1 VEARVSI
8 GDTLAQARSQA
19 GLTIGQVGQRT
30 RIRDSIIR
38 DIERGDF
45 STCGGDFYARGHIRS
60 IARAVGIDP
69 EPLILEYD
77 ATHGA
82 PRPITAADVFEP
94 ATPIKLKERRSINWT
109 LTMAVVLVVVLGYG
123 VYRAVASTTPSGHP
137 SGHPTTSQQ
146 ASVRNESAGHPSKPQ
161 PAQTVN
167 PYSHTVVIQ
176 VTTLPL
182 QDCWV
187 EFLTPSGLFL
197 KQALIP
203 AGATQTWRFHRPV
216 VMKIGNPPGIRLTID
231 GRARKTAITGVQT
244 LNLGPGQALAAS
256 G

>member
-1 VEARVSI
+1 MSI
-8 GDTLAQARSQA
+8 GDALAQARSQA

-69 EPLILEYD
+69 EPLIREYD
-77 ATHGA
+77 AAHGA
-82 PRPITAADVFEP
+82 PRPITAADVFQP
-94 ATPIKLKERRSINWT
+94 ATPIKLRERRSFNWT
-109 LTMAVVLVVVLGYG
+109 LTLAVALVVVLGYG
-123 VYRAVASTTPSGHP
+123 VYRAVAGTTPAGHP
-137 SGHPTTSQQ
+137 SGHPTTSQS
-146 ASVRNESAGHPSKPQ
+146 ASVRNESAGHTSKPQ
-161 PAQTVN
+161 PTQTVS

-176 VTTLPL
+176 VSTLPL
-182 QDCWV
+182 QECWV
-187 EFLTPSGLFL
+187 EFLTRSGLFI

-203 AGATQTWRFHRPV
+203 AGSTETWRFHHPV
-216 VMKIGNPPGIRLTID
+216 VMKIGNPPGIRLTVD

-244 LNLGPGQALAAS
+244 LNLGFGQTLAAS